1 MDESLVQTR
10 INKLDM
16 TKEVPVFYFYK
27 TKPKLDLWTL
37 YAHLERGA
45 WSL

>member
-1 MDESLVQTR
+1 MEESLLQTR

-16 TKEVPVFYFYK
+16 SKEVPVFYFYK

-37 YAHLERGA
+37 RAHLEVGA